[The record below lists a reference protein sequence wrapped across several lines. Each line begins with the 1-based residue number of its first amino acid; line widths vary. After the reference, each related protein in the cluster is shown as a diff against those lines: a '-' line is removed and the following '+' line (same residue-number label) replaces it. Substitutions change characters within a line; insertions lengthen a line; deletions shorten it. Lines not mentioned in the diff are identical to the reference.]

1 MKAFINERMTWPCRY
16 LVRTIGM
23 LLTESVYDITEY
35 ENGEEGH
42 ETDDTVTQDLCMFSL
57 RHCRAISFDY
67 LDEDN
72 VFTITVDTVS
82 NNSLTFGG
90 LFSVT
95 ELEVVREVVFD
106 ILQKY
111 TDKSGASAGTALL
124 IALQKETI
132 DLNFLL
138 NNSLCFGTDEIVLY
152 SESLINPIVIDISA

>member
-67 LDEDN
+67 LDEEN

-90 LFSVT
+90 VFSVT

-111 TDKSGASAGTALL
+111 TDKSGACAGTVLM
-124 IALQKETI
+124 KELGQNTVNI
-132 DLNFLL
+132 NFLF
-138 NNSLCFGTDEIVLY
+138 NNSLCFGTDEIALY
-152 SESLINPIVIDISA
+152 TESLNDPIVIDISA